1 MSPQFREP
9 KVWIVIPTY
18 NRRDDLINCLDSV
31 MKLENYRD
39 FHVVVVD
46 NGSEDQSAADVKIHY
61 PQVHVIELL
70 DNRGAAV
77 ASNIGLSYAYE
88 RDADYLLRLDSDT
101 TVAPTLL
108 SCFIEEAE
116 SRPDAGVLGAKILYY
131 DQPDI
136 LWSAGAIQT
145 SWFFGTRELG
155 RGQLDGTSFDEP
167 RQVDF
172 VWSAGILITRSAYE
186 ATNGFDPDFFV
197 YYEDTDFCL
206 RVRRAGF
213 NIWYIPS
220 AVIWHKVGNIT
231 PTSQRAYQWGRGK
244 MLLFRK
250 HSKGFHRAALILF
263 AYSYAV
269 GRAIRSRPNA
279 GNRGP
284 LWDALRGLTNGLS
297 HPISHE

>member
-1 MSPQFREP
+1 MSPQIHEP

-18 NRRDDLINCLDSV
+18 NRRGDLLKCLDSV
-31 MKLENYRD
+31 LNLEGYDN
-39 FHVVVVD
+39 FEVVVVD
-46 NGSEDQSAADVKIHY
+46 NGSEDNSAADVRNHY
-61 PQVHVIELL
+61 PQVHVIDLP

-88 RDADYLLRLDSDT
+88 RNADYFLRLDSDT
-101 TVAPTLL
+101 TLAPTSL
-108 SCFIEEAE
+108 SRFIEEAKN
-116 SRPDAGVLGAKILYY
+116 RPDAGVLGAKILYY
-131 DQPDI
+131 DQPEM

-145 SWFFGTRELG
+145 SWFFGTQELG
-155 RGQLDGTSFDEP
+155 RGQPDGTSFDEP
-167 RQVDF
+167 WLVDF
-172 VWSAGILITRSAYE
+172 VWSAGILITRRAYE
-186 ATNGFDPDFFV
+186 ATKGFDPDFFV

-220 AVIWHKVGNIT
+220 AIIWHKVGNIT
-231 PTSQRAYQWGRGK
+231 PSSQRAYQWGRGK

-269 GRAIRSRPNA
+269 GRAIWPKPNV

-284 LWDALRGLTNGLS
+284 LWDALRGLTNGLFQ
-297 HPISHE
+297 PILE